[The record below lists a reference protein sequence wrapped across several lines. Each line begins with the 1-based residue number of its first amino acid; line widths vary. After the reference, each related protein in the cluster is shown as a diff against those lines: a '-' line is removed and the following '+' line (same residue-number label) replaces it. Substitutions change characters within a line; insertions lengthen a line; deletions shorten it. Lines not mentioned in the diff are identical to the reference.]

1 MVIVYFYYFALF
13 SVLCILKRNWQI
25 FVLLPLDHVTLLP
38 LFVIIKKK
46 KKNKKPS
53 YTVLLAIAPVRV
65 NEEMITV

>member
-46 KKNKKPS
+46 KQK
-53 YTVLLAIAPVRV
+53 T
-65 NEEMITV
+65 

>member
-25 FVLLPLDHVTLLP
+25 FVVLPLDHVTLLP

-46 KKNKKPS
+46 KKPS
-53 YTVLLAIAPVRV
+53 YIVLLAIAPVPV
-65 NEEMITV
+65 NEMITV